1 MCLYS
6 NLPPLCATLETEVMK
21 EEEGEEEV
29 GEEEVG
35 EEEWEESVVE
45 SPALAPDF
53 SGLYSATVTNVL
65 KLTWCAVEGEALL
78 RNEEKE

>member
-53 SGLYSATVTNVL
+53 SWTVLSNSD
-65 KLTWCAVEGEALL
+65 KCPEAHLVCSGRRGPL
-78 RNEEKE
+78 AQ